1 MAADDFQSLFH
12 FQYSLHNFF
21 SRALARILYSRYT
34 LEFAGLSFLFQT
46 FFINFYILIIIFSIL
61 VLNILDWGSHLA
73 YVRSTANIAVD
84 RTWLRNQNYV
94 FSYQDSS
101 AIFRYSLKRI
111 SQDSVKCSEET
122 FIILIP

>member
-1 MAADDFQSLFH
+1 MAALLLNGFIN

-84 RTWLRNQNYV
+84 RTWLRNQNYEGL
-94 FSYQDSS
+94 FWTFDW
-101 AIFRYSLKRI
+101 ILWDSLKRI
-111 SQDSVKCSEET
+111 SEDGWWILIAKD
-122 FIILIP
+122 IILIP